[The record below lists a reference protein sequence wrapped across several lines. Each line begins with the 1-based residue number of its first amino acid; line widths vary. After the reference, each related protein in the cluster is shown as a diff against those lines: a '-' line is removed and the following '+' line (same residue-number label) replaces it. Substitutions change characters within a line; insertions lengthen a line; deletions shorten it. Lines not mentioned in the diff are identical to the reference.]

1 MLRQALDTF
10 RRMVS
15 ENLRF
20 ARVALTAHK
29 LRAFLTIVGIVIGV
43 WTVIGMVAVVTGFNR
58 SQQEAFSSFGTTLV
72 QFQKFEPRF
81 GPGRRS
87 EEERKR
93 KDLTIEDAEAIERL
107 APSIR
112 AVSPERYYFNVTAVK
127 GNGNEANSPIV
138 VGGNQNYCIC
148 NNWTIRDGRNLG
160 EIDVQ
165 RTRDVAVV
173 GVDVVNALY
182 KGKDP
187 LDQVISVNGKR
198 FTIIGVLEPKGS
210 SGFGGQPDNIVLIP
224 ITTFDRHFPQV
235 KNSHDD
241 TIHIATI
248 PKSPELI
255 EAAIE
260 EGTTILR
267 TRRKVPFDKPNDF
280 AIFTAEKM
288 IAQMTS
294 VTNAISGVMVLVAAI
309 ALLVGGVGVMNIMLV
324 SVTERTREIGLRK
337 AVGALRRDISLQFLT
352 EAMTLTA
359 LGGVIGVALGLLTAL
374 VIRVASS
381 LRAETPLW
389 SIGLGLAVSISIGLF
404 FGLYPAIKAARL
416 DPIDALRYE

>member
-1 MLRQALDTF
+1 MLTRALDSF
-10 RRMVS
+10 RRMIS

-93 KDLTIEDAEAIERL
+93 KDLTIEDAEALERL

-112 AVSPERYYFNVTAVK
+112 AVSPERYMFITAVK
-127 GNGNEANSPIV
+127 GNGNEANSPNV
-138 VGGNQNYCIC
+138 AGGNQNYCIF
-148 NNWTIRDGRNLG
+148 NNWTVRDGRNLS

-165 RTRDVAVV
+165 HARDVAVV
-173 GVDVVNALY
+173 GVDVTNALF

-187 LDQVISVNGKR
+187 LNEAITVNGKR
-198 FTIIGVLEPKGS
+198 LTIIGVLEPKGS

-224 ITTFDRHFPQV
+224 ITTFDNHFPQV

-260 EGTTILR
+260 EGTAILR
-267 TRRKVPFDKPNDF
+267 ARRKVPFDKPNDF

-288 IAQMTS
+288 IQQMTA

-324 SVTERTREIGLRK
+324 SVTERTKEIGLRK
-337 AVGALRRDISLQFLT
+337 AVGALR
-352 EAMTLTA
+352 
-359 LGGVIGVALGLLTAL
+359 
-374 VIRVASS
+374 
-381 LRAETPLW
+381 
-389 SIGLGLAVSISIGLF
+389 
-404 FGLYPAIKAARL
+404 
-416 DPIDALRYE
+416 